1 MCGKWCNLSR
11 LSKVARRV
19 CRSKDVTDISLC
31 QSDKVHQCLNRS
43 CRFTG
48 GFNCVT
54 LY

>member
-11 LSKVARRV
+11 LSKGACRI
-19 CRSKDVTDISLC
+19 CRSKDVTDISSC
-31 QSDKVHQCLNRS
+31 QSDKVCLNRS

-48 GFNCVT
+48 GFNYVT